1 MSILVGDGT
10 SRCWVLKRVKSL
22 REEFPS
28 LIDRAYALFKGRRLV
43 ADIMSTDVVTIPPD
57 ASMAE
62 AARVMG
68 AQRIG
73 SLIVEVNGQPNGIV
87 TERDLLSKVL
97 AKGHDPEALHVRD
110 AMSTPLITIEATAT
124 IKAAAQTMIAEKG
137 RLAVVQRGRLV
148 GIITAADLIK
158 SLPESPETTMTIDG
172 VMTRHV
178 IMVPSSTP
186 VQEAARIMGAKRIG
200 SVLVTRQGQ
209 PTGIFTERDLLTAF
223 LTRGKPLETPVGD
236 AASSPL
242 ITIPQGTTVH
252 QTALTMALKHIR
264 RLPVVKDD
272 TIVGIVTARDLVE
285 AYAR

>member
-1 MSILVGDGT
+1 M
-10 SRCWVLKRVKSL
+10 KSL

-28 LIDRAYALFKGRRLV
+28 LIDRAYEIFKGRRFV
-43 ADIMSTDVVTIPPD
+43 EDIMSKDVVTIPPE

-62 AARVMG
+62 ASRVMG
-68 AQRIG
+68 AKRIG
-73 SLIVEVNGQPNGIV
+73 SLIVEVEGKPEGIV

-97 AKGHDPEALHVRD
+97 AKGQDPERVHVQD
-110 AMSTPLITIEATAT
+110 VMSSPLITIGPAAT
-124 IKAAAQTMIAEKG
+124 IKAAAQTMISQKG
-137 RLAVVQRGRLV
+137 RLAVFQRGRLI

-158 SLPESPETTMTIDG
+158 SLPESPETSMTIDG
-172 VMTRHV
+172 VMTKHV
-178 IMVPSSTP
+178 IMVPSSTT
-186 VQEAARIMGAKRIG
+186 VKEVTKIMGEKRIG
-200 SVLVTRQGQ
+200 SVLVTRRKK
-209 PTGIFTERDLLTAF
+209 PSGIFTERDLLTTF

-272 TIVGIVTARDLVE
+272 EIVGIVTARDLAE